1 MDIASPVSS
10 PRTIRYTSSNIARVY
25 GEILHVCA
33 SPDHPP
39 SERIVVAC
47 PFCHRVHLHEPSRSP
62 VTQALRDITPRV
74 RAPPTAAMAMT
85 DHVVVADSSD
95 SDEDDDDAPD
105 INWQTDRVATCK
117 RGTYHIVGWANA

>member
-10 PRTIRYTSSNIARVY
+10 PRTTRHASSNIARVY

-39 SERIVVAC
+39 SERIAVAC
-47 PFCHRVHLHEPSRSP
+47 PFCHCVHLHEPSRSP
-62 VTQALRDITPRV
+62 VTQSLRDITPRM
-74 RAPPTAAMAMT
+74 REPPTAAMVMT
-85 DHVVVADSSD
+85 DHVVADD
-95 SDEDDDDAPD
+95 SEDEDDTPD

-117 RGTYHIVGWANA
+117 RGTYHIVGWANR